1 MMGSS
6 NERSG
11 RFWRAAAAAA
21 LLAIAAPV
29 QAQGPD
35 GYPDKPIKIVVGFAP
50 GGLTDIYA
58 RLFAAHLQKLGG
70 QAVIVDNKPGAA
82 TLIGTTAVAK
92 APPDGYTLCFCVTNV
107 ATNQFFR
114 SSMPYRM
121 EDLAPVSLAFRSS
134 SVLIVPAASPFK
146 TAADLVAFARNHPE
160 KLTYSTT
167 GAGGATHLTGE
178 LFATVTKTRSV
189 AVHYKGAAPATTAVA
204 AGEVD
209 FAFSAIATAQ
219 PPLKDGRIRALGV
232 ASEERV
238 GALPD
243 VPTMGEVG
251 FDGVASG
258 VWYGLMA
265 PAGTPPAIIGYL
277 NRTSND
283 FFGGAEIRARLLAG
297 GETPLANATPAQMAD
312 YIARDTESLRKIIV
326 PMNLK
331 LD

>member
-1 MMGSS
+1 MLPPI
-6 NERSG
+6 SG
-11 RFWRAAAAAA
+11 TGLLATMA
-21 LLAIAAPV
+21 LLTGLAVWAGPAA
-29 QAQGPD
+29 AQGPN
-35 GYPDKPIKIVVGFAP
+35 GYPDKPVRIIVGFAP

-58 RLFAAHLQKLGG
+58 RLFSAHLQKLTG
-70 QAVIVDNKPGAA
+70 QPVIVENRPGAA
-82 TLIGTTAVAK
+82 TMIGTVAVAK
-92 APPDGYTLCFCVTNV
+92 AAPDGYTLCFCVTNV

-114 SSMPYRM
+114 ASMPYRM

-146 TAADLVAFARNHPE
+146 TAADLVSFARGNPG

-167 GAGGATHLTGE
+167 GAGGATHITGE
-178 LFATVTKTRSV
+178 LFASVTGTRSV
-189 AVHYKGAAPATTAVA
+189 AVHYKGASPATTAVA

-219 PPLKDGRIRALGV
+219 PPLKDGRVRALGV
-232 ASEERV
+232 ASEERI

-251 FDGVASG
+251 FNGVASG

-265 PAGTPPAIIGYL
+265 PAGTPPPIIDYL
-277 NRTSND
+277 NRMSNA
-283 FFGGAEIRARLLAG
+283 FFGSDEIRARLLLG
-297 GETPLANATPAQMAD
+297 GETPLANATPAQMAA
-312 YIARDTESLRKIIV
+312 YIEKDTEALRKIIV